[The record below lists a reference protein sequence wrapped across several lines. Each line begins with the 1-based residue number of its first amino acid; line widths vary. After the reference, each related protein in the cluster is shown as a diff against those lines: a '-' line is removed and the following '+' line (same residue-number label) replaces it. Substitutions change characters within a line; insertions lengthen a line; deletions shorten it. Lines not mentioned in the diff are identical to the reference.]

1 MLARHLPADWSAAL
15 RRLLL
20 CAAIAT
26 ATLSPLACNLA
37 DQISAEE
44 VMLGTLFS
52 TPEVTI
58 TPAAFVGGDGGT
70 PDAGPTFTLPQQ
82 TAALAF
88 FGTREDEGGLPSPLA
103 NATLR
108 LETGSAAP
116 AVALESQ
123 ALGTYG
129 LTSSGNDGRLRYQ
142 PGAEYRLSATLGG
155 ERFTSAVKEAPPV
168 ERIEAL
174 HPASGYVTHMTGQAL
189 RLQRPAVSPGRER
202 PLGFVTVVPVSS
214 NGQQGQ
220 PTYSTL
226 PSPLDPLAFLQLVLD
241 TSEQRAAAIE
251 LPASAFPEREATYLV
266 IFQSASL
273 GGPETGNLFIGSA
286 LLVGAADVGVVRTR

>member
-1 MLARHLPADWSAAL
+1 M

-26 ATLSPLACNLA
+26 TILSPLACNLA
-37 DQISAEE
+37 DQLSAEK
-44 VMLGTLFS
+44 VMLGTLLS

-58 TPAAFVGGDGGT
+58 SPAAFLGADGGVADSGT
-70 PDAGPTFTLPQQ
+70 TFTLPQQ

-88 FGTREDEGGLPSPLA
+88 FGTREDEGGLPAPIA

-108 LETGSAAP
+108 VEAGNAAS

-129 LTSSGNDGRLRYQ
+129 LTSSGDDGRLRYQ
-142 PGAEYRLSATLGG
+142 SGADYRFTATVSG
-155 ERFTSAVKEAPPV
+155 ERFTSSVSEAPPV

-174 HPASGYVTHMTGQAL
+174 HPASGYVQHPTGQAL

-202 PLGFVTVVPVSS
+202 ALGFVTVVPLSS

-220 PTYSTL
+220 PTYSTV
-226 PSPLDPLAFLQLVLD
+226 PSPADPLAFLQLLLD
-241 TSEQRAAAIE
+241 TSEQRAATIE
-251 LPASAFPEREATYLV
+251 IPASAFPQREATYLV

-273 GGPETGNLFIGSA
+273 GGPETNNLFIGSA
-286 LLVGAADVGVVRTR
+286 LLVGAADIGVVRTR

>member
-1 MLARHLPADWSAAL
+1 M

-26 ATLSPLACNLA
+26 AILSPLACNLA
-37 DQISAEE
+37 DQLSAEE

-58 TPAAFVGGDGGT
+58 SPAAFLGADGGL
-70 PDAGPTFTLPQQ
+70 PDAGPAFTLPQQ

-88 FGTREDEGGLPSPLA
+88 FGTRQDEKGQPAPIA

-108 LETGSAAP
+108 LETGNAAA

-123 ALGTYG
+123 ALGTYS
-129 LTSSGNDGRLRYQ
+129 LTSSGNDGKLRYQ
-142 PGAEYRLSATLGG
+142 PGTDYRFTAVVGS
-155 ERFTSAVKEAPPV
+155 ERFTSSVKDAPPV

-174 HPASGYVTHMTGQAL
+174 HPASGYVQHPQGQVL

-202 PLGFVTVVPVSS
+202 ALGFVTVVPVSS
-214 NGQQGQ
+214 DGQQGR
-220 PTYSTL
+220 PTYSTV
-226 PSPLDPLAFLQLVLD
+226 PSPLDPLAFLQLLLD
-241 TSEQRAAAIE
+241 TSEQRSATIDI
-251 LPASAFPEREATYLV
+251 PTSAFPEREATYLV

-273 GGPETGNLFIGSA
+273 GGPETGNLFFGSA
-286 LLVGAADVGVVRTR
+286 LLVGAADIGVVRTR